1 MPASKGWI
9 EETAKEIIGEFE
21 ELLCNNDIKMNNKNP
36 QENNFENEYSYINQK
51 DYEILKQKVIK
62 QLNDFEDYIYYEMN
76 DAA

>member
-21 ELLCNNDIKMNNKNP
+21 DLLCNNDIKINNKNP
-36 QENNFENEYSYINQK
+36 QENNFENEYSYINKK
-51 DYEILKQKVIK
+51 DYEDLKQKVIK
-62 QLNDFEDYIYYEMN
+62 QLNDLQDYIYYEIN

>member
-21 ELLCNNDIKMNNKNP
+21 DLLCNNDIKINNKNP

-62 QLNDFEDYIYYEMN
+62 QLNDLQDYIYYEMN

>member
-1 MPASKGWI
+1 MPVSKGWI

-21 ELLCNNDIKMNNKNP
+21 DLLCNNDIKINNKNP

-51 DYEILKQKVIK
+51 DYEDLKQKVIK
-62 QLNDFEDYIYYEMN
+62 QLNDLQDYIYYEMN

>member
-21 ELLCNNDIKMNNKNP
+21 DLLCNNDIKINNKNP

-51 DYEILKQKVIK
+51 DYEDLKQKVIK
-62 QLNDFEDYIYYEMN
+62 QLNDLQDYIYYEIN

>member
-21 ELLCNNDIKMNNKNP
+21 DLLCNNDIKINNKNP

-51 DYEILKQKVIK
+51 DYEDLKQKVIK
-62 QLNDFEDYIYYEMN
+62 QLNDLQDYIYYEMN

>member
-21 ELLCNNDIKMNNKNP
+21 DLLCNNDTKINNKNP

-62 QLNDFEDYIYYEMN
+62 QLKDFEDYIYYEMN